1 MSSKKNIDWE
11 NIIEMSLEKFKDVD
25 LSDMDY
31 EAKNHLMEA
40 LYNEYL
46 IIKKGN
52 NTQTLLVCEK
62 MLSTLIKTYGH

>member
-1 MSSKKNIDWE
+1 MSSKKYIDWE
-11 NIIEMSLEKFKDVD
+11 NIIEMSLEQFKDVD

-31 EAKNHLMEA
+31 EAKHHLMEA

>member
-1 MSSKKNIDWE
+1 MSSKKNIAWE
-11 NIIEMSLEKFKDVD
+11 NIIEMSLEQFKDVD